1 MMMNERSAQ
10 LPWSDQQWD
19 CIHQAV
25 CEEAARTRVAAK
37 FLRPAKAGSTD
48 VAVPRYS
55 LQPGLAPLVPAGAAP
70 ALMRNRL
77 QVDSLPDVPLTT
89 LSMLVYVRSHEAADP
104 ELQAVLTMFRRAA
117 ALVARAEDALM
128 FNGRQIGL
136 PIAGAPPQ
144 VQVTGALPAAQD
156 GLVRAAAAVFP
167 AAPPPPLGVPF
178 NVARNNAL
186 VAALAVAGAAGS
198 GAAATGAA
206 LVAEVTTAITLLK
219 SSAYSA
225 PYALVLS
232 SNLYEAIS
240 TPAAASLVAVR
251 PTIQRLLEDGPL
263 LHSDLITADWGV
275 VVSYDRMEVEQVIAR
290 DIGVRFLY
298 VSEEPRF
305 VFRVSVR
312 TALRVRDW
320 QAIVNLN
327 P

>member
-1 MMMNERSAQ
+1 MMMNERIAQ

-37 FLRPAKAGSTD
+37 FLRPAKAGPTD
-48 VAVPRYS
+48 VAVARYS
-55 LQPGLAPLVPAGAAP
+55 LQPGLAPLVPAGVAP

-104 ELQAVLTMFRRAA
+104 ELQAALTMFRRAA

-128 FNGRQIGL
+128 FNGRRILLGI
-136 PIAGAPPQ
+136 PGAPPQ

-178 NVARNNAL
+178 NVARNNVL
-186 VAALAVAGAAGS
+186 VAALATTAGS

-206 LVAEVTTAITLLK
+206 LVAEVTAAINLLK

>member
-1 MMMNERSAQ
+1 
-10 LPWSDQQWD
+10 
-19 CIHQAV
+19 
-25 CEEAARTRVAAK
+25 
-37 FLRPAKAGSTD
+37 
-48 VAVPRYS
+48 
-55 LQPGLAPLVPAGAAP
+55 
-70 ALMRNRL
+70 
-77 QVDSLPDVPLTT
+77 
-89 LSMLVYVRSHEAADP
+89 
-104 ELQAVLTMFRRAA
+104 MFRRAA

-128 FNGRQIGL
+128 FNGRALGL
-136 PIAGAPPQ
+136 PIAGAPIQ

-156 GLVRAAAAVFP
+156 GLVRVAAAVFP
-167 AAPPPPLGVPF
+167 AATPPPPGVPF

-186 VAALAVAGAAGS
+186 VAALVPAAGS

-206 LVAEVTTAITLLK
+206 LVAEVTAAINLLK

-232 SNLYEAIS
+232 SNLYEAIN

-251 PTIQRLLEDGPL
+251 PTIQRLLEDGQL